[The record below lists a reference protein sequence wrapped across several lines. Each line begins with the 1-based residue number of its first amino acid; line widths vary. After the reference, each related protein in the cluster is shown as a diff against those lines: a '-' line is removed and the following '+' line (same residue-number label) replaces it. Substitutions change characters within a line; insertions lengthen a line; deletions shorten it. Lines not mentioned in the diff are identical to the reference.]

1 MKNVRRV
8 YLYTRF
14 ERFWHWTQA
23 LLIIGLGV
31 TGFEVHG
38 TYTLLGFQ
46 RAYMWHVRLG
56 WALVALIVFAAFW
69 HFTTGQWKQYIPTFE
84 RVGVMVRYYTRG
96 IFRNEPHPYKKSE
109 LSKLNPLQ
117 RLTYLGFKILIA
129 PVFVTTG
136 LLMVYA
142 DRWDDWGIPWSLRSV
157 ATVHTIAAFLML
169 MFFIVHV
176 YMTTTGHTLF
186 ANIKAMLVGY
196 EEVPWETLEEG
207 VQAGD

>member
-1 MKNVRRV
+1 MKTRRI

-14 ERFWHWTQA
+14 ERFWHWMQA
-23 LLIIGLGV
+23 LLIIGLGI

-38 TYTLLGFQ
+38 TYSWLGFQ
-46 RAYMWHVRLG
+46 TAYMWHVRFG

-69 HFTTGQWKQYIPTFE
+69 HFTTGQWKNYIPTFE
-84 RVGVMVRYYTRG
+84 RVGVMVRYYTSG

-129 PVFVTTG
+129 PILVTTG
-136 LLMVYA
+136 LLLVYYN
-142 DRWDDWGIPWSLRSV
+142 RWPEWGLNWKLASV
-157 ATVHTIAAFLML
+157 SRLHLAGAFLIL

-176 YMTTTGHTLF
+176 YMTTTGHTVF
-186 ANIKAMLVGY
+186 SNIKAMIVGY
-196 EEVPWETLEEG
+196 EEVPEEE
-207 VQAGD
+207 AAPAAAAD